1 MATRKTVRRSGKR
14 HSWAVRFLLI
24 ALALFLF
31 LKAVQLYGQIEE
43 KRQSLKD
50 LDNRIQTQLVRNEG
64 LADQAANAGDYIEHN
79 AYENGYFLP
88 EQQVFQSDAG

>member
-1 MATRKTVRRSGKR
+1 MSVQKKTRRPAKRR
-14 HSWAVRFLLI
+14 SWAVRFLLI
-24 ALALFLF
+24 AFALFLF
-31 LKAVQLYGQIEE
+31 LKAVQLYGQMDE

-64 LADQAANAGDYIEHN
+64 LADQAENAGDYLEHD